1 MAELEKF
8 LRSPEEQ
15 SPDSQE
21 RQEALVSLLLRFPF
35 RLYSTAQ
42 MAIFGA
48 EAEVVAAV
56 QQALRK
62 AVEVEAESLEGAE
75 AMEAMMERLLQQGF
89 LPSPVLEGLQAQ
101 LVQGAMEDLGDSLDN
116 QEVMEEETAE
126 GPYSS
131 MDILLRTSER
141 I

>member
-15 SPDSQE
+15 SPDFQE

-62 AVEVEAESLEGAE
+62 AVEVEEESLEGAE